1 MDRTEWEQKNF
12 DIVEEDR
19 LKKQDAIQACLNG
32 MWRERLDGCPHR
44 HEVRDS
50 VDICD
55 ANEMRPC
62 IYETGDG
69 PCELFQKIIKE
80 WREVLAR

>member
-62 IYETGDG
+62 TGNHRRMARG
-69 PCELFQKIIKE
+69 PG
-80 WREVLAR
+80 EVEK